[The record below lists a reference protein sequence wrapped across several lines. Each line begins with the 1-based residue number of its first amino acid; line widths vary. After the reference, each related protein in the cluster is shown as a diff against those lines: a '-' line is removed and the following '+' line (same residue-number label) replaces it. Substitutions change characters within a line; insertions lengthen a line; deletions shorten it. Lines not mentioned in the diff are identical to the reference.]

1 LKKFQIAIHLLE
13 QEKKKAWKEV
23 PVVPVAPKETVV
35 PIEEKQDSSIVEAAG
50 DDFRPTMPS
59 PRIISE
65 ASHRSPVIRAAEVMD
80 LCYFVVCDCNFWPTV
95 FLGLALMFALWL
107 LVSIFAHFFN

>member
-35 PIEEKQDSSIVEAAG
+35 PIEEKQDSSILLA
-50 DDFRPTMPS
+50 DCL
-59 PRIISE
+59 PRLGFD
-65 ASHRSPVIRAAEVMD
+65 VRA
-80 LCYFVVCDCNFWPTV
+80 
-95 FLGLALMFALWL
+95 LALSQHLCPFL
-107 LVSIFAHFFN
+107 